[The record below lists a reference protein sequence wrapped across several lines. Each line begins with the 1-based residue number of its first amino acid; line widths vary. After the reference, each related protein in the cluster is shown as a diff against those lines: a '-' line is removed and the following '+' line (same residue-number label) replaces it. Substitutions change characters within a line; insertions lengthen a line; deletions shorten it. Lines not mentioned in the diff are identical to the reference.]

1 MIDGS
6 GGARRV
12 QVRRVIT
19 APRAAIFA
27 VVTDPAMHPVIDG
40 SGTVRS
46 AGEGPVERLG
56 PGSRF
61 GMSMHLGA
69 PYRVSN
75 RVVEFDEDR
84 RIAWHNLNHIRWRY
98 ELEDVEGGTLVTE
111 TFDWSRAIGGRLW
124 ELTPFPRRALRGM
137 AATLERLEAVVTGA
151 TPA

>member
-1 MIDGS
+1 MTEGS
-6 GGARRV
+6 GSSRRV
-12 QVRRVIT
+12 QVSRVIA

-46 AGEGPVERLG
+46 AGRGAVERLG

-61 GMSMHLGA
+61 GMDMHMGA

-75 RVVEFDEDR
+75 RVVEFEQDR
-84 RIAWHNLNHIRWRY
+84 RIAWHNLNRIRWRY
-98 ELEDVEGGTLVTE
+98 ELADADGGTLVTE
-111 TFDWSRAIGGRLW
+111 SFDWSQALGGRLW
-124 ELTPFPRRALRGM
+124 ELTPFPGRARRGM
-137 AATLERLEAVVTGA
+137 EATLERLAALVTGA